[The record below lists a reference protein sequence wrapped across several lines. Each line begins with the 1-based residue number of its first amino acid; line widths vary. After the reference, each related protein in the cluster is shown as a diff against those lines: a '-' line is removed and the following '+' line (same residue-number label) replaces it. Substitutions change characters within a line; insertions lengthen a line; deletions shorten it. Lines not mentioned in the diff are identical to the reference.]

1 MVLPVSLLP
10 QPASARSRD
19 RDSERPRDQTEPRA
33 AGAGSHHASIAL
45 PAITSFLCDITRV
58 FRWI

>member
-10 QPASARSRD
+10 QPASARLRD
-19 RDSERPRDQTEPRA
+19 RDSERPLPNGARP
-33 AGAGSHHASIAL
+33 AGAGRHHASIPL
-45 PAITSFLCDITRV
+45 PTITTFLGDITRV